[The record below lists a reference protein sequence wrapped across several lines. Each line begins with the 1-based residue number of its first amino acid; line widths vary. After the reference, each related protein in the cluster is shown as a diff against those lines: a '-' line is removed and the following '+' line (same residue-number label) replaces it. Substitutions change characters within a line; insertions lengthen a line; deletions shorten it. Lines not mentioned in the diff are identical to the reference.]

1 MGVDEVGLYA
11 NRNEYKDFVY
21 NAIQR
26 FAADGCNIYIAVAFF
41 TEADVVEDLLSK
53 GCRIRLVVRLGF
65 PTRPNALQRLMGK
78 VGVEIRYFTGHAF
91 HPKVYIFG
99 NKAALVGSA
108 NLTRS
113 AIRTNQEVVISI
125 DSNDPRLTE
134 LSSLFGDYWSEA
146 KVLDQETLDKYKLIF
161 QQFEKHQ
168 VVADKLGQDVLD
180 KLGTSQPSNI
190 TRDKVKASRESL
202 FLEDFRKTYQEC
214 VSAFNIVREVYLESG
229 YRKVDSAVI
238 PLRIEIDS
246 FISFVREQKA
256 GGESWIN
263 TPLRS
268 AIEQRQVIAALIEE
282 WRSIAWPHFEER
294 IVGENYPRLL
304 RTFKSESALMAASDD
319 DLFDALSTL
328 HSFYDRFRFYLG
340 GLPTWKKTFLAANEP
355 TRVRKTL
362 AYLVFGKD
370 KTENRM
376 VNVIYDSHFKLNAFG
391 QANVQE
397 LIGWVNREELPIIN
411 GRTTK
416 VLRFFGSDVRQLS

>member
-1 MGVDEVGLYA
+1 MAVDDVGLYA
-11 NRNEYKDFVY
+11 NRNEYKDFVH
-21 NAIQR
+21 NGIQR
-26 FAADGCNIYIAVAFF
+26 LAADGCNIYIAVAFF
-41 TEADVVEDLLSK
+41 TEATVVEDLLAK
-53 GCRIRLVVRLGF
+53 GCRTRLVVRLGF
-65 PTRPNALQRLMGK
+65 PTSPDALQRLMGK
-78 VGVEIRYFTGHAF
+78 SGVEIRYFTGHAF

-113 AIRTNQEVVISI
+113 AILTNQEVVVSI
-125 DSNDPRLTE
+125 DSNDSRLTE
-134 LSSLFGDYWSEA
+134 LTSLFGDYWGEA
-146 KVLDQETLDKYKLIF
+146 KVLDPEALDKYRLIF
-161 QQFEKHQ
+161 QQFEKLQ
-168 VVADKLGQDVLD
+168 GAADKLGQDVLD

-214 VSAFNIVREVYLESG
+214 VSAFNIVREAYLESG
-229 YRKVDSAVI
+229 YRKADSAAI

-246 FISFVREQKA
+246 FISFVRERKA
-256 GGESWIN
+256 EGESWMN
-263 TPLRS
+263 APMRS
-268 AIEQRQVIAALIEE
+268 AAEQRQVIVELIEE
-282 WRSIAWPHFEER
+282 WRSTTWPHFEEK

-304 RTFKSESALMAASDD
+304 RTFKSEGTVMTASDD
-319 DLFDALSTL
+319 ELFDALSTL

-340 GLPTWKKTFLAANEP
+340 GLPTWKKTFLAANER
-355 TRVRKTL
+355 TRVRETL

-370 KTENRM
+370 KIENRM
-376 VNVIYDSHFKLNAFG
+376 ANAIYDSRFKLNAFG

-416 VLRFFGSDVRQLS
+416 VLRFFGSDVRQL